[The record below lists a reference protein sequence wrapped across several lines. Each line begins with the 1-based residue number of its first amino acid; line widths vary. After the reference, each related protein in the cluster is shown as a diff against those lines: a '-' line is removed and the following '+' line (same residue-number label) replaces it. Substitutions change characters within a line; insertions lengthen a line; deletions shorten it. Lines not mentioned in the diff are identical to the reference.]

1 MNYNGI
7 KIISNFFH
15 SLSLS
20 HYSPLFEASYW
31 GQWKAV
37 DILLKAGANPNHLTK
52 KDQNGLHIASQG
64 RYGNEGKIVKKLIM
78 AGAHVDTIDIDERTP
93 LFDAAENGCL
103 ECAKELVKF
112 GAQPTQKD
120 KAGQT
125 AMGHASRLGFNE
137 MNSFFNKHERGTSDE
152 EFFDHTPESVE
163 DTSMPPIEEEIVE
176 EGEEKLEDSDVED
189 VIEL

>member
-1 MNYNGI
+1 M
-7 KIISNFFH
+7 
-15 SLSLS
+15 
-20 HYSPLFEASYW
+20 
-31 GQWKAV
+31 
-37 DILLKAGANPNHLTK
+37 KAGANPNHLTK

-137 MNSFFNKHERGTSDE
+137 MNSFFNKHERGPSDDE
-152 EFFDHTPESVE
+152 GFDHTPESVE

-176 EGEEKLEDSDVED
+176 EGEEKLKDSDVED
-189 VIEL
+189 VVEL